1 MINFPKTEEEILKF
15 WQDQK
20 IFKKS
25 LEKDS
30 PKGDFVFYDGPPFA
44 TGTPHYGHL
53 VPGTIKDII
62 PRFKTMQ
69 GYHVERKWG
78 WDCHGLPIENIVE
91 QKLGLKDRQD
101 IENIGIDVF
110 CEECRSEVLKYA
122 DEWRKSVERT
132 GRWVDMDDDY
142 RTMNPEYME
151 SIWWVF
157 KTLWGKELIY
167 EGYKSMHICPRC
179 ETTLSNFEV
188 TQNYKDINDLSV
200 TVKFELVDEP
210 GIYLLAWTT
219 TPWTL
224 PGNVALAVDKDLD
237 YVKFSLKNHS
247 QITDGQYIVS
257 KNDLDNYLN
266 QEEFK
271 KDLAKE
277 MVLETLE
284 RFKGKELLGK
294 KYKPLFDYYSRDEK
308 LKNREN
314 GWQVYAADFIT
325 TDEGTGIVHI
335 APAFGEED
343 MNLGKEK
350 NLPFIQHVDMS
361 GRFKPEVTDWAGE
374 LVKPKDN
381 PQATDEKIVKLLAD
395 QGKLFHQEVVLHSY
409 PHCWRCDTPLINYA
423 AKSWFVK
430 VTEIRDKLIK
440 NNKLIKWVPEHM
452 KEGRFGKWLEQAK
465 DWAISR
471 SRYWGAPLPVWK
483 CEKCQEMKVIG
494 SIEELKEAT
503 NNLFTKIIIVRHGE
517 SERNLVKIYDSSPT
531 SSYHLT
537 KNGIEQAEAA
547 IKLLKNEKIDFIYSS
562 PSLRAIETAEVIAN
576 KLDLKVQKAN
586 ELNEINSGEWE
597 GKEAE
602 EVLALESRQAY
613 KLLSIEEQY
622 LATRGKFGESWEDLE
637 DRIYNFVKQLVREN
651 SGKTIVLVTHQAV
664 IIYLLRALKSL
675 STKEAAN
682 LFHFE
687 TFKEYARPINT
698 YVDSRTLKQI
708 DLHKHQIDSIILKCS
723 KCAGEMR
730 RIPEVLDCWFESG
743 SMPYGQGHYPFENKE
758 KFEQNFP
765 AQFIAEGQDQTR
777 GWFYTLLVLSTAL
790 FNKPAFLKVIVNGL
804 VLAEN
809 GKKMSKRLK
818 NYPEPQE
825 VMDKYGADMLRFYLT
840 SGPVVKAEELRFSE
854 KEVRELFNKVTV
866 LLWNVVSFYKLFEP
880 ENIDKTLE
888 SKNILDKWLKAKLK
902 VFITEV
908 TTGLEA
914 YDLMKATKPIIDFI
928 NELSTWYVRR
938 SRDRFK
944 STDPKEKTE
953 AQATLSQCLMT
964 LVKVMAPF
972 TPFIA
977 EKIYQEL
984 KGQQKSV
991 HLEDWPVVEKLYHQD
1006 KELLEEMEKVRLI
1019 VEDGL
1024 RTRSEAG
1031 IKVRQPLNYYSTAKV
1046 KNLPEE
1052 LQQIIA
1058 DELNV
1063 KEIKFGEEKLDTA
1076 ITEDLKAEGVLREL
1090 IRAINNLRKE
1100 ANLTINDQINLIYQT
1115 DAEELKKVINKYQ
1128 REIIESTK
1136 SLSIKEFT
1144 NKNIEDQ
1151 QIKELL
1157 INGFKVKLVLIK
1169 S

>member
-1 MINFPKTEEEILKF
+1 MINFPKLEEEILKF

-44 TGTPHYGHL
+44 TGTPHFGHL
-53 VPGTIKDII
+53 LAGTLKDII

-91 QKLGLKDRQD
+91 QKLNLKSRKD

-110 CEECRSEVLKYA
+110 CEECRTEVLKYA
-122 DEWRKSVERT
+122 EEWRKIVERI

-151 SIWWVF
+151 SIWWIF
-157 KTLWGKELIY
+157 KTLWDKGLIY

-188 TQNYKDINDLSV
+188 TLNYKDINDQSV
-200 TVKFELVDEP
+200 IVKFPLVDEP
-210 GIYLLAWTT
+210 NTYLLAWTT

-224 PGNVALAVDKDLD
+224 PGNVALAVNPEIKYVRVVYQDK
-237 YVKFSLKNHS
+237 
-247 QITDGQYIVS
+247 IYI
-257 KNDLDNYLN
+257 
-266 QEEFK
+266 
-271 KDLAKE
+271 LAKE
-277 MVLETLE
+277 RVNEIFKDKEIE
-284 RFKGKELLGK
+284 RHEEINIKDYYGK
-294 KYKPLFDYYSRDEK
+294 KYQPLFDYFQNSNLENQ
-308 LKNREN
+308 KNFY
-314 GWQVYAADFIT
+314 QIVPADFVT
-325 TDEGTGIVHI
+325 LEEGTGIVHI

-350 NLPFIQHVDMS
+350 ELPFIQHVNMS
-361 GRFKPEVTDWAGE
+361 GRFKPQVRDWAGQF
-374 LVKPKDN
+374 VKPKED
-381 PQATDEKIVKLLAD
+381 PQLTDKKIVAFLERD
-395 QGKLFHQEVVLHSY
+395 NKLFNQEVITHSY

-430 VTEIRDKLIK
+430 VTEIKNQLIK
-440 NNKLIKWVPEHM
+440 NNKLIKWMPEHM
-452 KEGRFGKWLEQAK
+452 RDGRFGKWLEQAK

-471 SRYWGAPLPVWK
+471 SRFWGAPLPVWRCDK
-483 CEKCQEMKVIG
+483 CGETKVLG
-494 SIEELKEAT
+494 SIEELRKAT
-503 NNLFTKIIIVRHGE
+503 ENLFTKIILVRHGE
-517 SERNLVKIYDSSPT
+517 SERNLVKIYDSSPA
-531 SSYHLT
+531 SNYHLT
-537 KNGIEQAEAA
+537 KNGIKQAEVTA
-547 IKLLKNEKIDFIYSS
+547 KLIENEKIDFIYSS
-562 PSLRAIETAEVIAN
+562 PCQRAIETAEVIAN
-576 KLDLKVQKAN
+576 KLNLKIQKVK

-613 KLLSIEEQY
+613 KLLSKEEQY
-622 LATRGKFGESWEDLE
+622 LAKRGKFGESWKDLE
-637 DRIYNFVKQLVREN
+637 DRAYNFVKQLVREN
-651 SGKTIVLVTHQAV
+651 SGKTIILVTHQAA
-664 IIYLLRALKSL
+664 IIYLLKALKSL

-682 LFHFE
+682 LFHFK
-687 TFKEYARPINT
+687 TFKEYAQPINI
-698 YVDSRTLKQI
+698 YIDSRTLKQI
-708 DLHKHQIDSIILKCS
+708 DLHKHRIDSISLKCS
-723 KCAGEMR
+723 KCAGEMK

-743 SMPYGQGHYPFENKE
+743 SMPYGQNHYPFENKE
-758 KFEQNFP
+758 KFEENFP

-790 FNKPAFLKVIVNGL
+790 FDKPAFLNVIANGL
-804 VLAEN
+804 VLAED

-880 ENIDKTLE
+880 GEIDLNLE
-888 SKNILDKWLKAKLK
+888 SKNVLDQWLMAKVKLL
-902 VFITEV
+902 VAEV
-908 TTGLEA
+908 TNGLEH
-914 YDLMKATKPIIDFI
+914 YDLMKATKPIVDFI

-944 STDPKEKTE
+944 SAAPKEKAE
-953 AQATLSQCLMT
+953 AQATLAQCLMT

-984 KGQQKSV
+984 NGQQESV
-991 HLEDWPVVEKLYHQD
+991 HLEDWPVVEKLSHQD

-1024 RTRSEAG
+1024 RMRSAAG
-1031 IKVRQPLNYYSTAKV
+1031 LKVRQPLNYYSTAKV
-1046 KNLPEE
+1046 KNLPKE

-1076 ITEDLKAEGVLREL
+1076 ITEDLKVEGILREL
-1090 IRAINNLRKE
+1090 IRAINNLRKD
-1100 ANLTINDQINLIYQT
+1100 ANLTINDQVNLIYQT
-1115 DAEELKKVINKYQ
+1115 DSAELKTVINKFQ
-1128 REIIESTK
+1128 KEIMNNTRIIKIE
-1136 SLSIKEFT
+1136 EAT
-1144 NKNIEDQ
+1144 NKDLEKL
-1151 QIKELL
+1151 KELKEL
-1157 INGFKVKLVLIK
+1157 NVNGFKLKILL